1 MAGVLKVSGMGKF
14 LFPAEPRTIVRTRSL
29 PGDTVHWLRS
39 FAGRAFL
46 SSTYRRSE
54 MIQPAQ
60 VADDASLHDVESVWP
75 LQFKFD
81 WSTCTETTVLAPK
94 HVGTSLLGLVPIPV
108 PLVTVVLN
116 MAMHEDGDGWDLI
129 ADVSALFGAICL
141 IRYEGPMRS
150 LVADGAAPSSAYV
163 PGFHHLLLYDG
174 ACNLCNAS
182 VDFVLRNDAA
192 ERYIFVPQQ
201 SPAASEAL
209 RLAGKRNEICN
220 EICNGGSAAG
230 SVLLLTAD
238 GELHECS
245 GAALRV
251 GLALGW
257 PWSPMAAL
265 AMLVPS
271 VLRDAVYDWVGR
283 NRYRMF
289 GKRESFSRSPSAS
302 ERKRFL

>member
-1 MAGVLKVSGMGKF
+1 
-14 LFPAEPRTIVRTRSL
+14 
-29 PGDTVHWLRS
+29 
-39 FAGRAFL
+39 
-46 SSTYRRSE
+46 
-54 MIQPAQ
+54 
-60 VADDASLHDVESVWP
+60 
-75 LQFKFD
+75 
-81 WSTCTETTVLAPK
+81 
-94 HVGTSLLGLVPIPV
+94 
-108 PLVTVVLN
+108 
-116 MAMHEDGDGWDLI
+116 
-129 ADVSALFGAICL
+129 
-141 IRYEGPMRS
+141 MRS

-238 GELHECS
+238 GELHERS